1 MGKSIIM
8 HIDEAPWVEGM
19 PSKRYRTQFIGD
31 QEKGP
36 WVYISS
42 PEPDKLIPAHSHDQ
56 DEVIFIVEGELT
68 IGDGTHGP
76 GTVIFIERNTEYSF
90 TTGKKGL
97 KFLNIRPGK
106 AGIKWAGKETYFVPD
121 EAPSR

>member
-19 PSKRYRTQFIGD
+19 PSKRYGTQFIGD

-97 KFLNIRPGK
+97 KYPEHPPRQGRHQVGWERDLLR
-106 AGIKWAGKETYFVPD
+106 
-121 EAPSR
+121 SRRGT